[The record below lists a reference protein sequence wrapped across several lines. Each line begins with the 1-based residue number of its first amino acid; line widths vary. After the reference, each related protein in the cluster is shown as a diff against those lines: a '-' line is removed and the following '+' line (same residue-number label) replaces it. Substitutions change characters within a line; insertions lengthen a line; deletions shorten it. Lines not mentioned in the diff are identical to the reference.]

1 MPSFIPLRLQSYDKI
16 CNQPNFFA
24 FFLHPAPLF
33 SEKELHTPAQTCKMS
48 PKNKGVSPHSQA
60 RDSAFTRPRVRTR
73 KAESPHSQNHKQTAG
88 STMAKTEPKTNG
100 HCEE

>member
-24 FFLHPAPLF
+24 IFLPLAPLF
-33 SEKELHTPAQTCKMS
+33 SEKELHTPAQTCK
-48 PKNKGVSPHSQA
+48 NE
-60 RDSAFTRPRVRTR
+60 SALARPRVRTR
-73 KAESPHSQNHKQTAG
+73 KAETPHSQNHKQTAG

>member
-1 MPSFIPLRLQSYDKI
+1 MYAMGRRIPSLIPLWLQSYDKI

-24 FFLHPAPLF
+24 IFLPLAPLF

-48 PKNKGVSPHSQA
+48 PKN
-60 RDSAFTRPRVRTR
+60 

>member
-33 SEKELHTPAQTCKMS
+33 SEKELHTPAQACKMS
-48 PKNKGVSPHSQA
+48 PHSQGRESVLA
-60 RDSAFTRPRVRTR
+60 GPRLRTR
-73 KAESPHSQNHKQTAG
+73 KITSKQQEVLWLKQSQRLTDIVKNNEG
-88 STMAKTEPKTNG
+88 VWIST
-100 HCEE
+100 